1 MRIALLILLLLAPV
15 GAQNSNRTEPKGK
28 SCGCSPTP
36 AILYRPIVHAMWERD
51 EGEHPNIAVY
61 GYIRVAVHPAWDGD
75 FFLDVRLNRN
85 DPPTIVTHSLPKGAK
100 TLRALIE
107 KALKANPCADA
118 TTLATAL
125 PMEKRTF
132 TANERTRDLI
142 AQFFTLRFAAKPESD
157 IVRLDATEYEM
168 EFVGDSI
175 LAVNSDD
182 DEAPIVKWLQSLVS
196 VVNEGSP
203 RDK

>member
-1 MRIALLILLLLAPV
+1 
-15 GAQNSNRTEPKGK
+15 
-28 SCGCSPTP
+28 
-36 AILYRPIVHAMWERD
+36 
-51 EGEHPNIAVY
+51 
-61 GYIRVAVHPAWDGD
+61 
-75 FFLDVRLNRN
+75 
-85 DPPTIVTHSLPKGAK
+85 
-100 TLRALIE
+100 LRALIE

-118 TTLATAL
+118 TSLAAAL

-142 AQFFTLRFAAKPESD
+142 SQFFMLRFAPKPESD
-157 IVRLDATEYEM
+157 VVRLDATEYEV
-168 EFVGDSI
+168 EFVGESI

-182 DEAPIVKWLQSLVS
+182 DEAPLVKWVRSLES